1 MGGVVQDDA
10 DPMAAQSLLEES
22 LALARAWGSKADIRW
37 HLRMLGFAYYVRTDL
52 DQAERILAEGVA
64 LSEELG
70 DRRVAARERGWL
82 GMIALQRGEYD
93 RATEIFESCLAEL
106 RAVGDRANTAR
117 ALIQLGG
124 IHSALGDWD
133 RAAALC
139 EEAQPLSEESDEPD
153 YVAWALQGQATA
165 ARGQGDYQRARRLA
179 EQSLSILR
187 NIGLHL
193 FSGEVM
199 TTLAEIDICEG
210 KLADAQ
216 TRLRDS
222 LRVNRGYYGCSVA
235 VNLERL
241 AVVAVRQ
248 GKDQRAAAMFG
259 VAETL
264 RERFG
269 TPLPPSQ
276 RSQYER
282 ARASAEAA
290 GPEEFRVA
298 WERGRGMSEQEAV
311 EFALAEEHAET
322 ARSHA

>member
-1 MGGVVQDDA
+1 VQDDA
-10 DPMAAQSLLEES
+10 APTAALSLMEES
-22 LALARAWGSKADIRW
+22 LELARAWGNKADIRW
-37 HLRMLGFAYYVRTDL
+37 HLRMLGFVYYVRTDL

-82 GMIALQRGEYD
+82 GMIALQRGEYE
-93 RATEIFESCLAEL
+93 RATAIFETCLAEL

-117 ALIQLGG
+117 ALVQLSDVS
-124 IHSALGDWD
+124 SALGDWD
-133 RAAALC
+133 RVAALC

-153 YVAWALQGQATA
+153 YVAWALQGKAKA
-165 ARGQGDYQRARRLA
+165 ARGRRDYQRARRLA

-210 KLADAQ
+210 KLADAK

-222 LRVNRGYYGCSVA
+222 LRLNRGYYGCSVA

-241 AVVAVRQ
+241 AIVAVGR
-248 GKDQRAAAMFG
+248 GEAQRAATMFG
-259 VAETL
+259 VTEAL

-269 TPLPPSQ
+269 TPIPPSQ
-276 RSQYER
+276 RGQYDQ
-282 ARASAEAA
+282 ARAAAEAA
-290 GPEEFRVA
+290 GPEAFRTA
-298 WERGRGMSEQEAV
+298 WEQGRAMSQQDAV
-311 EFALAEEHAET
+311 EFALAEERSET
-322 ARSHA
+322 VRSHA